1 MDKIINNFSKYLPHF
16 LVASFIALLGYLGF
30 VKEDTS
36 SYIRFNLDE
45 NSYVHADDPSVDSGC
60 GSSGDGG
67 SGDGGGD
74 A

>member
-45 NSYVHADDPSVDSGC
+45 NSYVHADDPSTVYDSGC
-60 GSSGDGG
+60 GSSGDG
-67 SGDGGGD
+67 DGGGD